1 MFISQ
6 KDNRNSQIMKKGPKQ
21 TLFRPDA
28 FYQHPLD
35 VGIAKRSEP
44 NGIFLFVISNFIWK
58 VLNKGN

>member
-1 MFISQ
+1 
-6 KDNRNSQIMKKGPKQ
+6 MKKGPKQ